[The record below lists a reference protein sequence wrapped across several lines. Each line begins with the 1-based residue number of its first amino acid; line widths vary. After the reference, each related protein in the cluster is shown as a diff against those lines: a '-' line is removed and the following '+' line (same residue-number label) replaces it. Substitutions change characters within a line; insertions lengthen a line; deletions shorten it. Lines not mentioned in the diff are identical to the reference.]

1 MAVASILPQSAPSS
15 DSDPTAAEIASLARE
30 LCAAEGLCWPVALAQ
45 AERDL
50 APLAA
55 FAHRWDLHTDWQQ
68 LQVQWGGSGRPA
80 TQEGTMSSLFR
91 LRSEESRV
99 GKACRS

>member
-15 DSDPTAAEIASLARE
+15 DSDPTPAELTSLARE

-50 APLAA
+50 DPLAA
-55 FAHRWDLHTDWQQ
+55 VARTWDLHADWQQ
-68 LQVQWGGSGRPA
+68 LQRQWGIDEADELP
-80 TQEGTMSSLFR
+80 F
-91 LRSEESRV
+91 
-99 GKACRS
+99 